1 MGLQIPIVRAR
12 RSLATARPTKLAWYD
27 ALSLSVGALS
37 VWPDSSG
44 NGYDT
49 ALQGTG
55 TKRPTVTAGQFNG
68 QQTVLFDGGDTLA
81 LPSGLYTLTQGDHT
95 IIALAKRNLEN
106 ATIQRILGAA
116 AGVTARIQFGY
127 TATAGQCNFACNS
140 GGTAVSSSGN
150 TNTNYQL
157 IVGRKTGTTQFISV
171 NNTNSNSDSNG
182 TNVSGTDTFF
192 IGSNRDT
199 DRYLTGGIGEIRIYG
214 YSLSAAELSIELND
228 MVSRWGGPT
237 LS

>member
-1 MGLQIPIVRAR
+1 MGLQVPLFRAR
-12 RSLATARPTKLAWYD
+12 RSLNARPQKLAWYD
-27 ALSLSVGALS
+27 ALSLSAGALT

-49 ALQGTG
+49 ASQGTG
-55 TKRPTVTAGQFNG
+55 TKRPTVTANQFNG

-81 LPSGLYTLTQGDHT
+81 LPEGLYTLTQGDHT

-106 ATIQRILGAA
+106 ATIQRVLAAA

-127 TATAGQCNFACNS
+127 TATAGLCNFACNA
-140 GGTAVSSSGN
+140 GGTAVTSSGN

-192 IGSNRDT
+192 IGSNRDA

-214 YSLSAAELSIELND
+214 YSLSTAEIRTELD
-228 MVSRWGGPT
+228 DIVSRWGGPT

>member
-1 MGLQIPIVRAR
+1 MGVQIPIIRAR
-12 RSLATARPTKLAWYD
+12 RSLNTRPVKLAWYD
-27 ALSLSVGALS
+27 ALSLSPGALT

-49 ALQGTG
+49 TSQGTS
-55 TKRPTVTAGQFNG
+55 TKRPTVTANQFNG

-81 LPSGLYTLTQGDHT
+81 LPAGLYTLTQGDHT
-95 IIALAKRNLEN
+95 IIALAKRNSEN
-106 ATIQRILGAA
+106 ATIQRVLGAA
-116 AGVTARIQFGY
+116 AGATSRIQFGY

-214 YSLSAAELSIELND
+214 YSLSTAEISTELTD
-228 MVSRWGGPT
+228 MVARWGGPVI
-237 LS
+237 S